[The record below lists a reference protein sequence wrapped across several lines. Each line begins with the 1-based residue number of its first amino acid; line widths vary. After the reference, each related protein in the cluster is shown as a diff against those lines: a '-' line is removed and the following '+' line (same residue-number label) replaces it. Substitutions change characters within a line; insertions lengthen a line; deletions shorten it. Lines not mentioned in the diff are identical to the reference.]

1 MSEKTGVEVV
11 ENSVENSVEKPVEK
25 SISNGIETGYKVGP
39 GRPPLEHR
47 FSSTNQPKKNGRHKE
62 VKTILREFRHDV
74 SDEVVQ
80 RIASV
85 MLAAV
90 ACKSTKEAQA
100 MLKKAEEKEPEYG
113 WIYQETIRAIQKDG
127 LRAILDVLEWIFGK
141 KTILNVSGDLGVQV
155 TPLVDLTQRG
165 KNGQ

>member
-11 ENSVENSVEKPVEK
+11 ENSVEKPVEKPVEN
-25 SISNGIETGYKVGP
+25 SASNGSKTVYKVGP
-39 GRPPLEHR
+39 GKPPLAHR
-47 FSSTNQPKKNGRHKE
+47 FSSTNQPKKNGRRKE
-62 VKTILREFRHDV
+62 VRTILREFQHEV
-74 SDEVVQ
+74 SEEVVA

-85 MLAAV
+85 MVAALACRSA
-90 ACKSTKEAQA
+90 KEAQE

-127 LRAILDVLEWIFGK
+127 LRSILDVLEWIFGK

>member
-1 MSEKTGVEVV
+1 
-11 ENSVENSVEKPVEK
+11 
-25 SISNGIETGYKVGP
+25 
-39 GRPPLEHR
+39 
-47 FSSTNQPKKNGRHKE
+47 
-62 VKTILREFRHDV
+62 
-74 SDEVVQ
+74 
-80 RIASV
+80 

-90 ACKSTKEAQA
+90 ACKSTKGAQA

-155 TPLVDLTQRG
+155 TPLVDLTQRE